1 MVVKEKVRG
10 QIWDIFEVE
19 LICFFYG
26 LSVEYESKKEV
37 KDDVKGFSMKNC
49 VYQ

>member
-1 MVVKEKVRG
+1 MVAKEKARG

-19 LICFFYG
+19 PTCFLHG

-37 KDDVKGFSMKNC
+37 KDDVKVFSMKNC
-49 VYQ
+49 VY